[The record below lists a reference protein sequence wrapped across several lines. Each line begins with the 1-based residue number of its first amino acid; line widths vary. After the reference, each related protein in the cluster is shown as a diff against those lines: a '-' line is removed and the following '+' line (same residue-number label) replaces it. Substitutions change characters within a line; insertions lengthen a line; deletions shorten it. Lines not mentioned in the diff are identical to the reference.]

1 MGYSGDRLDCLARSR
16 KSEGKEVSRTARQT
30 DNISLE
36 RRAAELH
43 ALSRRRT
50 DLFNRPVMADT
61 AMDIMLTALIAHEQ
75 GTVLTRLS
83 AAMANRLPLASA
95 DSMIEEL
102 IGARLLRHGDRR
114 DQINPTQ
121 LGVDLMREFVSR
133 ASVPQRG

>member
-1 MGYSGDRLDCLARSR
+1 MGYSGDRLDRLARSL
-16 KSEGKEVSRTARQT
+16 KSEAKEDSRMAPQT
-30 DNISLE
+30 DNLSLE

-43 ALSRRRT
+43 AFSRCRT

-95 DSMIEEL
+95 DSVIEEL
-102 IGARLLRHGDRR
+102 INARLLRRGDRR

-133 ASVPQRG
+133 APVPEVR